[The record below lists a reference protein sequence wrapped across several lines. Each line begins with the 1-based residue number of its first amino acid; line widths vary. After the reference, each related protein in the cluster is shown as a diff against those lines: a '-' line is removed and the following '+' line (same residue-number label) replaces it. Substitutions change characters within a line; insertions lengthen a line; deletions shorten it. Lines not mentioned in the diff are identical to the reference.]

1 MNPPPQGP
9 EPSTLRLAPQA
20 FSADVVGWALGS
32 VVGRELWFFF
42 LIKLIC

>member
-20 FSADVVGWALGS
+20 FSADVVG
-32 VVGRELWFFF
+32 
-42 LIKLIC
+42 